1 MDREI
6 RIQIGDL
13 TFKARLNA
21 TKVAGMIWEAL
32 PLTAVFNYWGD
43 EIYFSIPVREKVLE
57 FPKEVVE
64 AGDLGYWPDGACFC
78 IFYGQTPIS
87 SPGIIKP
94 ASPVEVVGRVEDY
107 KGFKGIKGAEKIILE
122 RG

>member
-1 MDREI
+1 M
-6 RIQIGDL
+6 
-13 TFKARLNA
+13 
-21 TKVAGMIWEAL
+21 
-32 PLTAVFNYWGD
+32 P
-43 EIYFSIPVREKVLE
+43 
-57 FPKEVVE
+57 
-64 AGDLGYWPDGACFC
+64 
-78 IFYGQTPIS
+78 PIS